1 MVLLFFTHLLLVA
14 LLFQHT
20 EANKEFKREKSPKRD
35 ETVHYEE
42 FCLHVPEYPDS
53 HGSLFGTH
61 LSTKPVSPTK
71 TTTQKPKMRKLP
83 KKQNKRPKRPTSPFD
98 GDTDLVVPQSA
109 PVDMRSPE
117 GCYCTEKNKKSST
130 ETSRVKSLKIQFP
143 SETCNSTEHIETLMD
158 GRKVCTTNFS
168 LITHLRRF
176 LSKPTPVPGPTES
189 PEVSFIVRQTP
200 SEEKSSTTQ
209 LAFITNWPPPL
220 LPSKELYDDPLN
232 QDDFSNISNCKLCNP
247 FMENL
252 DDVDLKAVQFL
263 DVIKQSPL
271 CAFNIY
277 INQNDGR
284 VFCSN
289 VSSSKILLQNLE
301 IPLPQEE
308 NAVAGCR
315 CYEKAK
321 KRPAETLP
329 VTRAR
334 IWLSSENC
342 SSAEFI
348 ETLSDGR
355 EVCVTPPSLVT
366 YLDTWEEHHVG
377 VYITELRTIEHYPE
391 FSLSNSISMEP
402 MERKHCMQCLY
413 LVNWDILDPKD
424 VQSLTMNLPSSD
436 CPAIITVSLIDGE
449 DICMD
454 SSNRGFVKLLEKFEL
469 KEPDEP

>member
-1 MVLLFFTHLLLVA
+1 MALVLQL
-14 LLFQHT
+14 T
-20 EANKEFKREKSPKRD
+20 EANKEFKRQKPPKLD

-61 LSTKPVSPTK
+61 LPTKPVSPTK
-71 TTTQKPKMRKLP
+71 TTTQKPKMPKLP
-83 KKQNKRPKRPTSPFD
+83 KQPKRPKRPTSRSFD
-98 GDTDLVVPQSA
+98 GDTDLVVPKYV
-109 PVDMRSPE
+109 PVDMRSPVSE

-130 ETSRVKSLKIQFP
+130 ETSGVKCLEIQYPSKIC
-143 SETCNSTEHIETLMD
+143 SSTEYIETLMD
-158 GRKVCTTNFS
+158 GRKVCTTYFS
-168 LITHLRRF
+168 LITNFFRSF
-176 LSKPTPVPGPTES
+176 SKPTPVPGPTES

-200 SEEKSSTTQ
+200 SEEKFSATQ
-209 LAFITNWPPPL
+209 LAFITAWPPPL
-220 LPSKELYDDPLN
+220 LPSNMLYDDPPN
-232 QDDFSNISNCKLCNP
+232 QDYFSIISYCKVCYP
-247 FMENL
+247 FMVNL
-252 DDVDLKAVQFL
+252 DNVDLKAVQFL

-308 NAVAGCR
+308 NAVAGCH

-321 KRPAETLP
+321 KHPAETLP
-329 VTRAR
+329 VTTAR

-355 EVCVTPPSLVT
+355 EVCVTPSSLVT

-377 VYITELRTIEHYPE
+377 VFGPELRDVGG
-391 FSLSNSISMEP
+391 ISG
-402 MERKHCMQCLY
+402 K
-413 LVNWDILDPKD
+413 
-424 VQSLTMNLPSSD
+424 S
-436 CPAIITVSLIDGE
+436 
-449 DICMD
+449 
-454 SSNRGFVKLLEKFEL
+454 
-469 KEPDEP
+469 

>member
-1 MVLLFFTHLLLVA
+1 MA
-14 LLFQHT
+14 LMLQHT
-20 EANKEFKREKSPKRD
+20 EANKEFKRQKPPKLD
-35 ETVHYEE
+35 KTVHYEE

-53 HGSLFGTH
+53 HGSLFGT
-61 LSTKPVSPTK
+61 LLPTKPVSPTK
-71 TTTQKPKMRKLP
+71 TTTQKPKMP
-83 KKQNKRPKRPTSPFD
+83 KKQPKRPKRPTSLPFD
-98 GDTDLVVPQSA
+98 GDTDPVVPQSA
-109 PVDMRSPE
+109 PVAMHSPE

-130 ETSRVKSLKIQFP
+130 DTSRVKSLEIQYP
-143 SETCNSTEHIETLMD
+143 SETCSSTEHIETLMD
-158 GRKVCTTNFS
+158 GRKVCTTHFS
-168 LITHLRRF
+168 LITHFHRF
-176 LSKPTPVPGPTES
+176 LSKPRPVPGPTES

-220 LPSKELYDDPLN
+220 LPSEVLYDDPLN
-232 QDDFSNISNCKLCNP
+232 QDDFSNISYCKLCDP

-263 DVIKQSPL
+263 DVIMQSPL

-284 VFCSN
+284 LFCSN

-301 IPLPQEE
+301 IRLPQEE

-329 VTRAR
+329 VTRVR

-366 YLDTWEEHHVG
+366 YLDTLEEHHVG
-377 VYITELRTIEHYPE
+377 VYETKLRDPGEYP
-391 FSLSNSISMEP
+391 
-402 MERKHCMQCLY
+402 
-413 LVNWDILDPKD
+413 
-424 VQSLTMNLPSSD
+424 
-436 CPAIITVSLIDGE
+436 
-449 DICMD
+449 
-454 SSNRGFVKLLEKFEL
+454 
-469 KEPDEP
+469 

>member
-1 MVLLFFTHLLLVA
+1 MALLL
-14 LLFQHT
+14 QHT
-20 EANKEFKREKSPKRD
+20 EANKEFKRQKPPKLD

-42 FCLHVPEYPDS
+42 FCLHVPESPDS

-71 TTTQKPKMRKLP
+71 TTTQKPKMPKLST
-83 KKQNKRPKRPTSPFD
+83 KQPNRPKRPSFD
-98 GDTDLVVPQSA
+98 DDTDLVVSQSV
-109 PVDMRSPE
+109 PVDTGSPVSE
-117 GCYCTEKNKKSST
+117 GCYCTEKNNKSST
-130 ETSRVKSLKIQFP
+130 ETSRVKILEIQYP
-143 SETCNSTEHIETLMD
+143 SEICNSTEYIETLTD
-158 GRKVCTTNFS
+158 GRKVCTTHFNVKTNF
-168 LITHLRRF
+168 LRS

-189 PEVSFIVRQTP
+189 PEVSFIVHQTP
-200 SEEKSSTTQ
+200 SEEKSPTTQ

-220 LPSKELYDDPLN
+220 LPSEVLYDDPLN
-232 QDDFSNISNCKLCNP
+232 QNDFSNISHCKLCNP

-284 VFCSN
+284 LFCSN

-321 KRPAETLP
+321 KLPAETLP

-348 ETLSDGR
+348 ETLPDGR

-366 YLDTWEEHHVG
+366 YLDTLEEHHGG
-377 VYITELRTIEHYPE
+377 VYITELRDIEHYP
-391 FSLSNSISMEP
+391 
-402 MERKHCMQCLY
+402 
-413 LVNWDILDPKD
+413 
-424 VQSLTMNLPSSD
+424 
-436 CPAIITVSLIDGE
+436 
-449 DICMD
+449 
-454 SSNRGFVKLLEKFEL
+454 
-469 KEPDEP
+469 